1 MELVE
6 RVDAMGVSVSLLS
19 AQWFLTLFVDVVPV
33 ATSCRIWDNLFF
45 DGPGVI
51 FAVAL
56 AAFRAHASRLLAVT
70 MDLSDLEDL
79 MAGLKDCLW
88 ALTVYGPEG
97 APAPIDTVSTRP
109 LCQS

>member
-45 DGPGVI
+45 DGLVK
-51 FAVAL
+51 VQ
-56 AAFRAHASRLLAVT
+56 
-70 MDLSDLEDL
+70 
-79 MAGLKDCLW
+79 GLNPFLNF
-88 ALTVYGPEG
+88 
-97 APAPIDTVSTRP
+97 
-109 LCQS
+109 